1 MNQMAGT
8 KESGNSHPQ
17 EGTTQKGKHTS
28 DGHVTLG
35 IEMLKTPEFRTMYFG
50 VVGLIWV
57 IREKR

>member
-1 MNQMAGT
+1 MAIHT
-8 KESGNSHPQ
+8 PQ
-17 EGTTQKGKHTS
+17 EGTTQKGKHTP

-35 IEMLKTPEFRTMYFG
+35 IEILQTPEFRSMYFG